1 MGGDL
6 AMSQNIVIS
15 HSATIPASLP
25 RKAGLQVKLSAG
37 CRCLAVSDRLLESSA
52 RAGWSSGHT
61 FGNGGIFPANPQLRS
76 YFRRS
81 SGPGKDRHW
90 RTSERT
96 GRYLACEQQW
106 QARYQLRFS
115 GLITNRFGID
125 AGVIVVAIAVQR
137 DDKILALATG
147 FQAGIY
153 ICHSS

>member
-61 FGNGGIFPANPQLRS
+61 FGNGGIFRASPQLRS

-81 SGPGKDRHW
+81 SEHGKIVIGGQVNGEGAVLRV
-90 RTSERT
+90 TSN
-96 GRYLACEQQW
+96 GKL
-106 QARYQLRFS
+106 
-115 GLITNRFGID
+115 D
-125 AGVIVVAIAVQR
+125 
-137 DDKILALATG
+137 TG
-147 FQAGIY
+147 FGSAA
-153 ICHSS
+153 